1 MFIVV
6 LIDLSWKLVQ
16 WKNVDSLNGVHIW
29 RKKENI
35 YCFKPFFVSKKKHL
49 KKIFFSINNEQLQPM
64 KMNQLMS
71 AISCKELAI
80 QN

>member
-1 MFIVV
+1 MVFTFEEKKKIY
-6 LIDLSWKLVQ
+6 IAS
-16 WKNVDSLNGVHIW
+16 NHSLF
-29 RKKENI
+29 R
-35 YCFKPFFVSKKKHL
+35 KKKHL